1 MHERPGVYS
10 SYDASTVVSAGRAA
24 KVIGVAAK
32 AVKGTAGE
40 VVTLTGYAAG
50 VAAFGEDA
58 ADTPGMSTI
67 LRLLFANGAST
78 VAAVRV
84 AEAGAVKDYQDAFA
98 ALGGEEARILVCD
111 SAEETVQQALRTAVE
126 DASAARMERIAV
138 VGGDGESAAELVTHA
153 AALNSE
159 RMVLVGPDALDSGGK
174 TLPGVF
180 AAAAL
185 AGVIASGRDPGVPL
199 NGAEIRG
206 LGGLGTAYTDN
217 DIDLLVRGGVTPLE
231 STAGTV
237 SPVRGITTRTTTGG
251 AADTTW
257 RELTTIL
264 IVDDVIPAVRQALR
278 SKFARAKNTAQSRS
292 AIRSQVIVELE
303 KKVAELE
310 GELREGQEA
319 IQENARLRELLGL
332 RSKRQDLTFESAK
345 VTARS
350 ASNWQSTLTLSKGEE
365 AGLQPGNCVITS
377 TGVLVGVVSEVGS
390 HTATVSTVIDTSMEM
405 GGIITRTNSA
415 GVLEGDFALM
425 KEGRLKLSYLPDGA
439 QLVAGDEVLTSG
451 KGDVYPSGLVVGQVE
466 GVFSDA
472 SGMNR
477 YAVVAPEVALDTLVE
492 VFVIKDFDIVE

>member
-32 AVKGTAGE
+32 AAKGTAGE

-58 ADTPGMSTI
+58 SSAPGMSTI
-67 LRLLFANGAST
+67 LRLLFANGAAT

-98 ALGGEEARILVCD
+98 ALGRREAQILVCD

-126 DASAARMERIAV
+126 EASAARMERIAV
-138 VGGDGESAAELVTHA
+138 VGGDDETAAELVTHA

-159 RMVLVGPDALDSGGK
+159 RMVLVGPDALDSSGK

-185 AGVIASGRDPGVPL
+185 AGVIASGRDPAVPL
-199 NGAEIRG
+199 NGAEVRG
-206 LGGLGTAYTDN
+206 LGGLSTAYSDN

-231 STAGTV
+231 SVAGVV

-278 SKFARAKNTAQSRS
+278 SKFTRAKNTAQSRS

-303 KKVAELE
+303 NKVAAEIIDSY
-310 GELREGQEA
+310 GEVTVS
-319 IQENARLRELLGL
+319 RLRGRPHRVPGGVQLRGGPRAESDLSDGPHHGVRRRRHGSKGISHQRGHLSGAGREEDRGGPELHRPGHQVQPERGGL
-332 RSKRQDLTFESAK
+332 RRERAGGHH
-345 VTARS
+345 RGPE
-350 ASNWQSTLTLSKGEE
+350 ASTPWS
-365 AGLQPGNCVITS
+365 
-377 TGVLVGVVSEVGS
+377 
-390 HTATVSTVIDTSMEM
+390 
-405 GGIITRTNSA
+405 
-415 GVLEGDFALM
+415 
-425 KEGRLKLSYLPDGA
+425 
-439 QLVAGDEVLTSG
+439 
-451 KGDVYPSGLVVGQVE
+451 
-466 GVFSDA
+466 
-472 SGMNR
+472 
-477 YAVVAPEVALDTLVE
+477 
-492 VFVIKDFDIVE
+492 